1 MDVDCLLFPG
11 VLIVDPV
18 IHRVI
23 HPDQSKFDAVLFDS
37 VEGFQVDTDCTY
49 FV

>member
-18 IHRVI
+18 MHRVT
-23 HPDQSKFDAVLFDS
+23 HPDQPKFYAVQFDS
-37 VEGFQVDTDCTY
+37 VEEFQVDTDCTY